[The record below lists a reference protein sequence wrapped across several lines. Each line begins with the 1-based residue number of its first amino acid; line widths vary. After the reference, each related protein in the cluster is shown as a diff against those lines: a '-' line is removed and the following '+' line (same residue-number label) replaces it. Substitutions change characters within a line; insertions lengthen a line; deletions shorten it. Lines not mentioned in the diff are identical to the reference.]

1 LPQLHKELT
10 QNGGR
15 IFSPSDSDSELESAI
30 KIPSSEL
37 PEEATV
43 IAPTEE
49 DPVICKMEPF
59 NVCYRLDSKGNMH
72 PLGDRRPV
80 RLLRVYK

>member
-1 LPQLHKELT
+1 
-10 QNGGR
+10 
-15 IFSPSDSDSELESAI
+15 
-30 KIPSSEL
+30 
-37 PEEATV
+37 
-43 IAPTEE
+43 
-49 DPVICKMEPF
+49 MEPF

>member
-1 LPQLHKELT
+1 MLHKELT
-10 QNGGR
+10 QGGGR
-15 IFSPSDSDSELESAI
+15 LFNPADSDLESSL
-30 KIPSSEL
+30 KLPTSNV
-37 PEEATV
+37 PEESTV
-43 IAPTEE
+43 LTPTEE

>member
-1 LPQLHKELT
+1 MHKELT
-10 QNGGR
+10 HTGGGR
-15 IFSPSDSDSELESAI
+15 ILSPADLEPSTDISDEVA
-30 KIPSSEL
+30 
-37 PEEATV
+37 AA
-43 IAPTEE
+43 IAPSEE